1 MSRFRRRGWAVLA
14 ALMAAA
20 AFSVIA
26 QYRGAFP
33 IISVFSG
40 GSGSS
45 TLVLDAGHGGM
56 DGGAVAADGT
66 AEQDIN
72 LSIAMRCRELAE
84 LCGVPTVMTRED
96 AQSLRYDPEKTI
108 RQNKVADI
116 RARAE
121 ITQSAGNPMF
131 VSVHLNKFTDAAY
144 RGAQVFWSKNNADG
158 KTLAECIQ
166 SSLIS
171 GVNDG
176 NQRAAK
182 QAADGI
188 WLMKTLTCPAVIVE
202 CGFLSNA
209 QEAERLKQEA
219 YQQKLALCIVSGCL
233 NALNSN

>member
-1 MSRFRRRGWAVLA
+1 MSRLGRRSWAVFA

-20 AFSVIA
+20 AFSVVV

-33 IISVFSG
+33 IIGAFSA
-40 GSGSS
+40 SQSDC

-72 LSIAMRCRELAE
+72 LSIALRCRELAG
-84 LCGVPTVMTRED
+84 LYGIPTVMTRED
-96 AQSLRYDPEKTI
+96 TQSLRYDPEKSI

-121 ITQSAGNPMF
+121 ITQNTRNPVF
-131 VSVHLNKFTDAAY
+131 VSIHLNKFTDAAY
-144 RGAQVFWSKNNADG
+144 HGAQVFWSKNNQEG
-158 KTLAECIQ
+158 KILAESIQ
-166 SSLIS
+166 SSLIAGIS
-171 GVNDG
+171 DG
-176 NQRAAK
+176 NKRAAK
-182 QAADGI
+182 QAVDSI

-209 QEAERLKQEA
+209 QETELLKQDT
-219 YQQKLALCIVSGCL
+219 YQRRLALCIVSGYV
-233 NALNSN
+233 NVYHSN